1 MLETRLKPIEIVK
14 KNYTKLYN
22 IQATGV
28 SGFIN
33 TGRPQICIFRDHEIF
48 ELKFLTMSHNNDV
61 GTGGYPFFKMSL
73 AGANRNFIFESPTTI
88 DVTKK
93 TIDSINLSPG
103 WGGSSGLT
111 SKFYFP
117 YVFKPKDSLLVEFYN
132 SGFGVAPTIDLT
144 LHGICRLDMESIK

>member
-1 MLETRLKPIEIVK
+1 
-14 KNYTKLYN
+14 
-22 IQATGV
+22 
-28 SGFIN
+28 
-33 TGRPQICIFRDHEIF
+33 
-48 ELKFLTMSHNNDV
+48 MSHNNDV